1 MADTWDIV
9 DVQPVAADAVEP
21 PEVVSQ
27 PSLESFLAEHGLSK
41 HAAGIVEA
49 TGAES
54 VADLKLLDASQIEQ
68 VVATAGLKMVAA
80 EKWRRA
86 VAAVCG
92 VAAPAA
98 RRGRPRG
105 RRARRRRRGR

>member
-27 PSLESFLAEHGLSK
+27 PSLKSFLAEHGLSK

-54 VADLKLLDASQIEQ
+54 VADSA
-68 VVATAGLKMVAA
+68 
-80 EKWRRA
+80 
-86 VAAVCG
+86 
-92 VAAPAA
+92 
-98 RRGRPRG
+98 
-105 RRARRRRRGR
+105 RARQQKRGPCAQRPLSADTNMLRRLLNESLPVAF